1 MKIYMVFRSRYFD
14 SVLLCPGAY
23 GAIKT
28 TLSKPKIFINSTTL
42 IGGQCRS

>member
-14 SVLLCPGAY
+14 SALLFPGAY
-23 GAIKT
+23 DAIKT
-28 TLSKPKIFINSTTL
+28 TLSKPKIVINSTTP

>member
-1 MKIYMVFRSRYFD
+1 MKKYIWF
-14 SVLLCPGAY
+14 SVLDISTLLCPGAY
-23 GAIKT
+23 DAIKT

>member
-14 SVLLCPGAY
+14 SALLCPGGY
-23 GAIKT
+23 GATKT
-28 TLSKPKIFINSTTL
+28 TLSKPKIFINSPTL